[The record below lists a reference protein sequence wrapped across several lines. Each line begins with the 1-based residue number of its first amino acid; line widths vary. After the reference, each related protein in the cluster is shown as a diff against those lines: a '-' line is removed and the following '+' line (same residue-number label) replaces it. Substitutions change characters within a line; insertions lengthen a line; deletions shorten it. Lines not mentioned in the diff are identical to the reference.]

1 MNKLVKLISYIFH
14 PMFMLTYLMAYFLF
28 TDNYFAFF
36 MSPAKKI
43 FLMGAVVI
51 FSVILPILN
60 MALLKKL
67 GYIKSMQAK
76 QANERFMPYIST
88 ITLYVGLIYILHDLA
103 IPYFFKQ
110 LIVVSVVVIAIDFVI
125 NFFTKISA
133 HTSAIG
139 GCLGVIYFYQCI
151 STSGNVTPVCL
162 CLFIAGLIGLARL
175 YLNAHTPRQVYA
187 GFMVGLISSIACLT
201 LLFLINF
208 NL

>member
-1 MNKLVKLISYIFH
+1 MNKLVNLISYIFH
-14 PMFMLTYLMAYFLF
+14 PMFMLTYLTAYFLY
-28 TDNYFAFF
+28 TNNYFAFF
-36 MSPAKKI
+36 MSPAKKL
-43 FLMGAVVI
+43 FLMGAVII

-110 LIVVSVVVIAIDFVI
+110 LIIVSVVVIGIDFLI

-133 HTSAIG
+133 HTSAVG
-139 GCLGVIYFYQCI
+139 GCLGVIYFYQYI
-151 STSGNVTPVCL
+151 STSGDIKPVCL
-162 CLFIAGLIGLARL
+162 CLLVAGLIGFARL
-175 YLNAHTPRQVYA
+175 YLNEHTPKQVYG
-187 GFMVGLISSIACLT
+187 GFIVGLLSSIASLT
-201 LLFLINF
+201 LLFLVNF

>member
-1 MNKLVKLISYIFH
+1 MNKLVNTITYIFH

-28 TDNYFAFF
+28 TNNYFAFF
-36 MSPAKKI
+36 MSPAKKL
-43 FLMGAVVI
+43 FLMGAVII
-51 FSVILPILN
+51 FSVVLPILN

-67 GYIKSMQAK
+67 GYIKSMEAR

-88 ITLYVGLIYILHDLA
+88 ITLYVGLIYIRHDLA

-110 LIVVSVVVIAIDFVI
+110 LIVVSISVMAIDFAI

-139 GCLGVIYFYQCI
+139 GCLGVIFFYQYV
-151 STSGNVTPVCL
+151 STSGDIKPVCF
-162 CLFIAGLIGLARL
+162 CLLIAGLVGFARL
-175 YLNAHTPRQVYA
+175 YLNEHTPKQIYS
-187 GFMVGLISSIACLT
+187 GFIVGLLTSIACLT
-201 LLFLINF
+201 LLFLVNF

>member
-1 MNKLVKLISYIFH
+1 MNKLVNTITYIFH

-28 TDNYFAFF
+28 TNNYFAFF
-36 MSPAKKI
+36 MSPAKKL
-43 FLMGAVVI
+43 FLMGAVII
-51 FSVILPILN
+51 FSVVLPILN

-67 GYIKSMQAK
+67 GYIKSMEAR

-110 LIVVSVVVIAIDFVI
+110 LIVVSISVMAIDFAI

-139 GCLGVIYFYQCI
+139 GCLGVIFFYQYV
-151 STSGNVTPVCL
+151 STSGDIKPVCF
-162 CLFIAGLIGLARL
+162 CLLIAGLVGFARL
-175 YLNAHTPRQVYA
+175 YLNEHTPKQIYS
-187 GFMVGLISSIACLT
+187 GFIVGLLTSIACLT
-201 LLFLINF
+201 LLFLVNF